1 MIARPDMNEDR
12 STDCRVDP
20 APRRLPDKPS
30 AVEATKAASNYLR
43 GGIKH
48 SLDDP
53 CATRFEEKDEA
64 LLKFHGMYQQY
75 DRDARAESTSQSKD
89 DRIYS
94 LMVRC
99 RIPAGILT
107 AEQYLAIDALAR
119 SYGHDAMRLTARQSI
134 QFHGVLKGDV
144 RSLLRGLNST
154 LVSTLAACGD
164 VNRNVMCCPAI
175 DADPAR
181 RAAQQ
186 TAHDIAMA
194 VAPRTSAYHD
204 IWLNGERIGGDHPW
218 LSNGHN
224 GTQHNEGEYEVEP
237 IYGKLY
243 LPRKFKM
250 GISLPGDNC
259 IDVYTQDCGFIA
271 IIDQRSREITS
282 YNLVVG
288 GGLGMTHRKQDTFA
302 RLGSLVGSF
311 RPEHAVEAAR
321 IVIEI
326 FRDFGDRE
334 DRRHA
339 RLKYVIEEFGTEW
352 FIREFDKRASFALE
366 APRRATA
373 EGHNDHLGWHDQ
385 GDGLWSYGVFIEN
398 GRLRDGDGLQWL
410 SAIRD
415 AVDRFRPG
423 VRITPHQNLLLTNVR
438 DDQREPLI
446 NALRD
451 SGMKLVDDITR
462 ARRHSMACPALPT
475 CGLALA
481 DAERALPSV
490 IDELEAL
497 FEELGIDDADIGIRM
512 TGCPNGCARPYTAD
526 IAFVGRSPG
535 VYDVYCGGR
544 LAGDRLV
551 DLLAEKVGQEEI
563 VDVLRPILV
572 SYRDERLHGEGF
584 GDYWQRLVG
593 HDQPRTILTG
603 AKDLCQPTL
612 RGEPMG

>member
-12 STDCRVDP
+12 SPADRLEP
-20 APRRLPDKPS
+20 APRRHPEKPS
-30 AVEATKAASNYLR
+30 AVEVTKAASDYLR
-43 GGIKH
+43 GGIKQ

-75 DRDARAESTSQSKD
+75 DRDARAASTSQSKD

-99 RIPAGILT
+99 RIPSGILT
-107 AEQYLAIDALAR
+107 AEQYLTIDALAR
-119 SYGHDAMRLTARQSI
+119 SYGHNTMRLTARQSI

-144 RSLLRGLNST
+144 QSLLRGLNDT

-175 DADPAR
+175 DSDPAR

-194 VAPRTSAYHD
+194 VAPQTAAYHD
-204 IWLNGERIGGDHPW
+204 IWLNGERMKDDHPW
-218 LSNGHN
+218 LSNGEA
-224 GTQHNEGEYEVEP
+224 GPARDPGEFEVEP
-237 IYGKLY
+237 LYGKLY

-250 GISLPGDNC
+250 GIALPGDNC

-271 IIDQRSREITS
+271 IVDPSTRNISS
-282 YNLVVG
+282 YNLLVG

-302 RLGSLVGSF
+302 RLASLVGSF
-311 RPEHAVEAAR
+311 RPEHAVETAR

-339 RLKYVIEEFGTEW
+339 RLKYVIEELGTDW
-352 FIREFDKRASFALE
+352 FIHEFDKRASFALE
-366 APRRATA
+366 APRRMVA
-373 EGHNDHLGWHDQ
+373 EGHRDHLGWSDQ
-385 GDGLWSYGVFIEN
+385 GEGLWSYGVFIEN
-398 GRLRDGDGLQWL
+398 GRLRDDDATRSLT
-410 SAIRD
+410 AIRE
-415 AVDRFRPG
+415 VVEQFQPG
-423 VRITPHQNLLLTNVR
+423 VRITPHQNLLLTNLR
-438 DDQREPLI
+438 DDQREPLVGM
-446 NALRD
+446 LR
-451 SGMKLVDDITR
+451 SRGLKLVDDVTR

-481 DAERALPSV
+481 DAERALPTV

-497 FEELGIDDADIGIRM
+497 FAELGIDDADIGIRM

-535 VYDVYCGGR
+535 AYDVYCGGR
-544 LAGDRLV
+544 LTGDRLV
-551 DLLAEKVGQEEI
+551 DLLAEKVDQNEI
-563 VDVLRPILV
+563 VDVLRPILA
-572 SYRDERLHGEGF
+572 SYRDERLRGEGF
-584 GDYWQRLVG
+584 GDYWQRLAG
-593 HDQPRTILTG
+593 HERPRTVLTG